1 LVIPALH
8 DVRDAQAAV
17 VEKFQAHIAV
27 TPAGGYRQILERHVA
42 DAEDHISS
50 IDEHMNQ
57 LRPHGLLQD
66 ALEGA
71 RHLAG
76 QATRV
81 ARLPLDVA
89 MAVPA
94 GVLRGRR
101 RAAER
106 QLLKNAEDEYAIT
119 ALAVA
124 TCRAGES
131 IAQEAADAAGADL
144 LGSIR
149 RHDEELLQTL
159 GDNLQEQAGAVVAAA
174 NGGHRAEAAN
184 GGHRAE
190 WAGSTGAAE
199 AVRSGWSR
207 LRGTVEESG
216 RQAEQWEQRAERTLE
231 GAVERLPGVTRM
243 RGEVQGAAAAE
254 DELPIPGYGEL
265 TVVEVTGRLRHLSQA
280 ELATIEGYERAHAGR
295 TTILNKIW
303 DLRGDEPWPDY
314 DSMKADEIRARL
326 READPDLARQVLDYE
341 RRHQE
346 RTTVTTAADHAAT

>member
-1 LVIPALH
+1 MTATTDLVIPALH

-17 VEKFQAHIAV
+17 VERFQAHIAV
-27 TPAGGYRQILERHVA
+27 TPAGGYRRILERHVA

-50 IDEHMNQ
+50 IDEHMDQ
-57 LRPHGLLQD
+57 VRPHGLLQD

-94 GVLRGRR
+94 GVLRGRG

-131 IAQEAADAAGADL
+131 IAQEADDAASADL

-149 RHDEELLQTL
+149 RHDEELLQKL
-159 GDNLQEQAGAVVAAA
+159 GDNLEEQAGAVVAAA
-174 NGGHRAEAAN
+174 NGGHRAE
-184 GGHRAE
+184 R
-190 WAGSTGAAE
+190 AGSTGAAE
-199 AVRSGWSR
+199 AVRGGWSR
-207 LRGTVEESG
+207 LRETVEESG

-231 GAVERLPGVTRM
+231 GAMGWLPGVSRM

-265 TVVEVTGRLRHLSQA
+265 TVVEVSGRLRHLSQA

-303 DLRGDEPWPDY
+303 DLRGDEPWPGY

-346 RTTVTTAADHAAT
+346 RTTVSTAADHAAT

>member
-1 LVIPALH
+1 MTTTTDLVIPALQ
-8 DVRDAQAAV
+8 DARDAQAAV

-27 TPAGGYRQILERHVA
+27 TPAGGYRRILERHVA
-42 DAEDHISS
+42 DAEEHVSS
-50 IDEHMNQ
+50 IDEHMDQ

-66 ALEGA
+66 ALDGA

-76 QATRV
+76 QAIQV

-94 GVLRGRR
+94 GVLRGRG

-106 QLLKNAEDEYAIT
+106 QLLKNAEDEYATT

-131 IAQEAADAAGADL
+131 IAQEADDAAGADL

-149 RHDEELLQTL
+149 RHDEELLQKL
-159 GDNLQEQAGAVVAAA
+159 ADSLKEQAGAVVAAA
-174 NGGHRAEAAN
+174 NGGR
-184 GGHRAE
+184 GGAE
-190 WAGSTGAAE
+190 WAASTGAGE
-199 AVRSGWSR
+199 AVRGGWSR
-207 LRGTVEESG
+207 LRETVEESG

-231 GAVERLPGVTRM
+231 GAVGRLPGVSRM

-265 TVVEVTGRLRHLSQA
+265 TVVEVTGWLRHLSQA
-280 ELATIEGYERAHAGR
+280 ELATIDGYERAHAGR
-295 TTILNKIW
+295 STILNKIA
-303 DLRGDEPWPDY
+303 DLRGDEPWPGY
-314 DSMKADEIRARL
+314 DSMKADEIRTRL
-326 READPDLARQVLDYE
+326 READADLARQVLDYE

>member
-1 LVIPALH
+1 MTTTTDVVIPALH
-8 DVRDAQAAV
+8 DARDAQAAV

-57 LRPHGLLQD
+57 LRPHDPLRD

-81 ARLPLDVA
+81 ARLPLDIAV
-89 MAVPA
+89 AVPA
-94 GVLRGRR
+94 GMLRGRK
-101 RAAER
+101 RATER

-124 TCRAGES
+124 TSRAGES
-131 IAQEAADAAGADL
+131 IAQEADDDPGADL

-149 RHDEELLQTL
+149 RRDEELLQTL

-174 NGGHRAEAAN
+174 NGGR
-184 GGHRAE
+184 RAE

-199 AVRSGWSR
+199 AVRAGWTR
-207 LRGTVEESG
+207 LRETVEASG
-216 RQAEQWEQRAERTLE
+216 RQAEQWEQQAERTLE
-231 GAVERLPGVTRM
+231 DAVERLPGVSRM
-243 RGEVQGAAAAE
+243 RGEVKGAAASE

-265 TVVEVTGRLRHLSQA
+265 TAVEVTGRLRHLSQA
-280 ELATIEGYERAHAGR
+280 DLATVQGYERAHAGR
-295 TTILNKIW
+295 TTILNKIA
-303 DLRGDEPWPDY
+303 DLRGDEPWPGY
-314 DSMKADEIRARL
+314 DSMKADEIRTRL
-326 READPDLARQVLDYE
+326 READADLARQVLDYE

-346 RTTVTTAADHAAT
+346 RTTITTAAEHATT

>member
-1 LVIPALH
+1 MTTTTDLVIPALH
-8 DVRDAQAAV
+8 DARDAQAAV

-27 TPAGGYRQILERHVA
+27 TPAGSYRRILERHVA
-42 DAEDHISS
+42 DAEEHASS
-50 IDEHMNQ
+50 IDEHLHQ
-57 LRPHGLLQD
+57 LRPHGLLRD

-94 GVLRGRR
+94 GLLQGRR

-106 QLLKNAEDEYAIT
+106 QLMKNAEDEYAIT

-131 IAQEAADAAGADL
+131 IAQEADDDAGADL

-159 GDNLQEQAGAVVAAA
+159 GDNLQEQAAAVVAAA
-174 NGGHRAEAAN
+174 NGGRRAEQ
-184 GGHRAE
+184 
-190 WAGSTGAAE
+190 AGSTGAGE
-199 AVRSGWSR
+199 AVRGGWSR
-207 LRGTVEESG
+207 LRETVEESG
-216 RQAEQWEQRAERTLE
+216 RQAEQWEQQAERTLE
-231 GAVERLPGVTRM
+231 GAIERLPGVTRM
-243 RGEVQGAAAAE
+243 RDEVKGAAATE
-254 DELPIPGYGEL
+254 DQLPITGYGEL
-265 TVVEVTGRLRHLSQA
+265 TAVEVTDRLRHLSQA
-280 ELATIEGYERAHAGR
+280 DLATIDGYERAHAGR
-295 TTILNKIW
+295 TTILNKIA
-303 DLRGDEPWPDY
+303 DLSGDEPWPGY
-314 DSMKADEIRARL
+314 DSMKADEIRTRL
-326 READPDLARQVLDYE
+326 READTDLARQVLDYE

-346 RTTVTTAADHAAT
+346 RTTITTTADHAAT